1 VAFDI
6 EFAERIIKSS
16 TEAALRKMRKAD
28 ENLEKAQRATHDKE
42 AQLAEA
48 LEEYNQ
54 CVAELVDYLRVSS
67 RHHRANN
74 KEG

>member
-48 LEEYNQ
+48 LEEYN
-54 CVAELVDYLRVSS
+54 
-67 RHHRANN
+67 
-74 KEG
+74 